1 MRGGRK
7 ICWVS
12 WRKICHPKNERG
24 WGVGWV
30 RSERYEGGEFDSFSE
45 MEMAVDPT

>member
-1 MRGGRK
+1 MSGGRK

-12 WRKICHPKNERG
+12 WRKIFVILKMRG
-24 WGVGWV
+24 GGGWV